1 MNDSLL
7 KELFLGDYDP
17 TPERSEVQQKLSCQL
32 LELYDRIRD
41 TNGLEFAERLSALE
55 GERAE
60 EESFLY
66 YREGFRLGSRL
77 MLEVLMPS
85 GK

>member
-1 MNDSLL
+1 MHSILGT
-7 KELFLGDYDP
+7 LFLGDYDP

-41 TNGLEFAERLSALE
+41 TNGLELADRLSALE

-66 YREGFRLGSRL
+66 YREGFRLGARL
-77 MLEVLMPS
+77 TQERLTPA
-85 GK
+85 